1 MGLKWKMSVN
11 PYPEKQGQE
20 VIFCSKRVK
29 DAHPSVFFNND
40 VVEQSANQNH
50 LGIYLMK
57 N

>member
-20 VIFCSKRVK
+20 VIFCRKRVK